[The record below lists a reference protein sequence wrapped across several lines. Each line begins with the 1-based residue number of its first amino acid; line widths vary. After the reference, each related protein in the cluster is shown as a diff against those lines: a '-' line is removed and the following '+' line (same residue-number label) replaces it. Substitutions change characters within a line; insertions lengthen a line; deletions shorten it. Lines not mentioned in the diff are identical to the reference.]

1 MWPVPPSAPR
11 RLRSGAWPA
20 RLVRGRFRCRGPSV
34 GSVVA
39 HSVHRWGW
47 AALLTVH
54 IATVA
59 AAPVHGHFKLGERWD
74 TSPSD
79 SLAAAVGGRQRADT
93 SFDLRLIN
101 EPRRG
106 PWSAVVHAEVLWDHG
121 DAVALDRRVGAI
133 PALAVPTPADTA
145 WLHLEH
151 TLTDRN
157 DDRAVARFDRFY
169 AGYTGSRLVLRA
181 GRQALTWG
189 TGLIFHPADLFDP
202 FAPNA
207 TDTEYKSGTDMLY
220 GQWLFADGSDTQ
232 VLAVPRRDPHTGKL
246 ERRQSSVAVRY
257 HRAGPTLE
265 SAWMLAQDYQD
276 TVIAV
281 SLAGAW
287 GGASWSTSLV
297 PTFLDGDGTRTS
309 AVVDLS
315 DAVTW
320 AGRPVTLVLEY
331 YRNGF
336 GHGGRDYAPS
346 DLSAA
351 LSARLARGQLFN
363 TGRDYLAGGLS
374 IEWTPLLKLDVTAIV
389 NLQDRSELLLAKAT
403 YSLAE
408 NSDIVTG
415 MQIPVGAHGS
425 EFGGLPVAAGGAPYV
440 APPTELY
447 IRLARYF

>member
-1 MWPVPPSAPR
+1 M
-11 RLRSGAWPA
+11 G
-20 RLVRGRFRCRGPSV
+20 RLVHCGR
-34 GSVVA
+34 
-39 HSVHRWGW
+39 RWGW
-47 AALLTVH
+47 AALLTAH
-54 IATVA
+54 IVAVA
-59 AAPVHGHFKLGERWD
+59 AAPVHGHVKLGERLD

-79 SLAAAVGGRQRADT
+79 GLAAALGGPQRADT
-93 SFDLRLIN
+93 SLDLRLITA
-101 EPRRG
+101 PRRG

-121 DAVALDRRVGAI
+121 DAVALDRRTAAI
-133 PALAVPTPADTA
+133 PALTVAAPASTA
-145 WLHLEH
+145 WLHLDH

-189 TGLIFHPADLFDP
+189 TGLVFHPADLFDP

-207 TDTEYKSGTDMLY
+207 TDTEYKTGTDMLY
-220 GQWLFADGSDTQ
+220 GQWLFADGSDVQ
-232 VLAVPRRDPHTGKL
+232 ALAVPRRDPHTGKL
-246 ERRQSSVAVRY
+246 ERRQSSVALRY
-257 HRAGPTLE
+257 HLAGPTLE
-265 SAWMLAQDYQD
+265 SAWMLAQDYED
-276 TVIAV
+276 TVAAV

-320 AGRPVTLVLEY
+320 AGRPVTLVLEF

-336 GHGGRDYAPS
+336 GHSGRDYALS

-374 IEWTPLLKLDVTAIV
+374 VEWTPLLKLDATVIV
-389 NLQDRSELLLAKAT
+389 NLQDRSELLLAKGT

-408 NSDIVTG
+408 NSDVVTG
-415 MQIPVGAHGS
+415 VQIPFGAHGS
-425 EFGGLPVAAGGAPYV
+425 EFGGLPVAPGGPPYV

-447 IRLARYF
+447 VRLAHYF